1 MSSNKK
7 NPQEKET
14 INISQDKKYVKPKVT
29 KRQKLTKDDI
39 IKALEN
45 YEEVD
50 DINDVPINTHIRY
63 IAFRDGKQQYY
74 PGGLLK
80 VKGEEYVVL
89 SNELPQNPR
98 KPIKWSVQ
106 KGYPNKDDKIV
117 KTHFFRRITP
127 DDIKIQKSLKTQ
139 RETIKS
145 QNELIDKQQQELLK
159 LKKFIKSLDI

>member
-7 NPQEKET
+7 NSKEQET

-50 DINDVPINTHIRY
+50 DINDVPLNTHIRY
-63 IAFRDGKQQYY
+63 IAFRDNKQQYY

-98 KPIKWSVQ
+98 KPINWSVQ
-106 KGYPNKDDKIV
+106 KNYPNKDKKLV

-127 DDIKIQKSLKTQ
+127 DEIKIQKSLKTQ

-145 QNELIDKQQQELLK
+145 QNELIEKQQQELLK

>member
-7 NPQEKET
+7 KLKET
-14 INISQDKKYVKPKVT
+14 INISKDNYIKPKVT

-45 YEEVD
+45 YEEVE
-50 DINDVPINTHIRY
+50 DINDVPLNTHIRY
-63 IAFRDGKQQYY
+63 IAYRDGKQQYY

-80 VKGEEYVVL
+80 VKGNEYVVL

-98 KPIKWSVQ
+98 KPINWSVQ
-106 KGYPNKDDKIV
+106 KNYTNKENKLI

-145 QNELIDKQQQELLK
+145 QNELIEKQQQEILK
-159 LKKFIKSLDI
+159 LKKFIKSLDL